1 MDRGDGIQN
10 LQKMVQAA
18 KMYYQEGL
26 TQETIAKKLRTSR
39 PAVSLLLAE
48 ARKTGVVQI
57 KIRDPE
63 VNNEELAGHPPGG
76 CGAED
81 RGLASGQVCQQNDEK
96 SYHGRHLMGRLLL

>member
-57 KIRDPE
+57 KIKDPE
-63 VNNEELAGHPPGG
+63 VNNEELAGQFQK
-76 CGAED
+76 
-81 RGLASGQVCQQNDEK
+81 RFGLKNAW
-96 SYHGRHLMGRLLL
+96 

>member
-48 ARKTGVVQI
+48 ARKTGWFKSKSRTRRSI
-57 KIRDPE
+57 TRSW
-63 VNNEELAGHPPGG
+63 
-76 CGAED
+76 
-81 RGLASGQVCQQNDEK
+81 RGNFRSG
-96 SYHGRHLMGRLLL
+96 SA

>member
-1 MDRGDGIQN
+1 MFYWKRLIKAGLLCWEAGGSGARPEGDSMDRGDGIQN

-48 ARKTGVVQI
+48 ARSA
-57 KIRDPE
+57 RRMW
-63 VNNEELAGHPPGG
+63 
-76 CGAED
+76 C
-81 RGLASGQVCQQNDEK
+81 
-96 SYHGRHLMGRLLL
+96 

>member
-1 MDRGDGIQN
+1 
-10 LQKMVQAA
+10 
-18 KMYYQEGL
+18 MYYQEGL

-57 KIRDPE
+57 KIKDPE
-63 VNNEELAGHPPGG
+63 VNNEELAGQFQKRFGLKKCLVIPCGIRQEE

-96 SYHGRHLMGRLLL
+96 PYHGRHLMGRLLL

>member
-48 ARKTGVVQI
+48 ARKTGVVSEAVRPE
-57 KIRDPE
+57 KMPGDP
-63 VNNEELAGHPPGG
+63 LRHPPGG

-96 SYHGRHLMGRLLL
+96 PYHGRHLMGRLLL